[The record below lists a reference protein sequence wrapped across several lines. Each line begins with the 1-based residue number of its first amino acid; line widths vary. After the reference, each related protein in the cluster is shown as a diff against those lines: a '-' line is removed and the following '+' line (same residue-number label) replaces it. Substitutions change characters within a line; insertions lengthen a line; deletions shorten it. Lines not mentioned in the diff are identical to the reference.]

1 LDNDLHEKLK
11 DNKHKTILRIF
22 IIVIG
27 IAVVFAISIN
37 SNKREQIKTNTTS
50 TKPIEKGYNPTT
62 EESKVLEKAYKNFTG
77 NDYTIFND
85 LNKKYDSM
93 SDDQKKNIRINM
105 ERLKKEKDDYLEE
118 SKTQSEQNKQL
129 YSDLTQEIENSFPD
143 MKVDLISGVDKQKTI
158 FITMRLLY
166 NIDATERKCAELAVM
181 KETRMKEV
189 GISKIIIDVKDKNG
203 DLHGSLFSE
212 LKDGKFIPTLDTIQ

>member
-1 LDNDLHEKLK
+1 MNNDLHEKLK
-11 DNKHKTILRIF
+11 DNKYKTILRIF

-27 IAVVFAISIN
+27 IAVIFAISIN
-37 SNKREQIKTNTTS
+37 SNKKEQIKTNTTN
-50 TKPIEKGYNPTT
+50 TKPVEKGYNPTT
-62 EESKVLEKAYKNFTG
+62 EESQVLAKAYKNFTG
-77 NDYTIFND
+77 NDYNVFGD
-85 LNKKYDSM
+85 LDKKYNSM
-93 SDDQKKNIRINM
+93 SEDQKKNIKTNVERI
-105 ERLKKEKDDYLEE
+105 EKEKNDYLEE

-158 FITMRLLY
+158 FITMKLLY

-181 KETRMKEV
+181 KETRMKEI
-189 GISKIIIDVKDKNG
+189 GISKIIVDVKDKNG

-212 LKDGKFIPTLDTIQ
+212 LKNGKFTPTLDTIQ